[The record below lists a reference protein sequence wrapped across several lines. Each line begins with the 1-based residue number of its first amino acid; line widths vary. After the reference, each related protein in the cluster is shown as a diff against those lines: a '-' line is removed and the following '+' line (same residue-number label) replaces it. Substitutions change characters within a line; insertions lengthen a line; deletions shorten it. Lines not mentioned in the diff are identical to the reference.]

1 MDTLESS
8 EGANGSAID
17 TGMCEIK
24 LHDFIARDGTGI
36 RNANGESNGAVRR
49 DLGLACFR
57 VRIVERRKT
66 QTVAEGIERGL
77 GEVAVGTAG
86 HGVVAK
92 GWELGDGLIKS
103 DRKPSRGI
111 EIAGKNIGDGS
122 AAFRTGIP
130 GLDDGGSVL
139 LRPIHGER
147 AAICEDHDERLSR
160 GRDGFQKFLLGPG
173 KIQVQAIASE
183 KTRIA

>member
-86 HGVVAK
+86 HGGVAK
-92 GWELGDGLIKS
+92 RWELGDGLIKS
-103 DRKPSRGI
+103 VRQASRGI

-122 AAFRTGIP
+122 ADFRSGVRDLQRCGTG
-130 GLDDGGSVL
+130 L
-139 LRPIHGER
+139 LQPMHGEL
-147 AAICEDHDERLSR
+147 AA
-160 GRDGFQKFLLGPG
+160 
-173 KIQVQAIASE
+173 
-183 KTRIA
+183 